1 MGRKEKILARISK
14 QDKGLEIAPYHSPLA
29 ARSEGYNVRILD
41 VFDQDELKGR
51 ALSDPL
57 IPDEL
62 IGAVEEVD
70 YVGSATEIA
79 KLIPSEEHAS
89 FDYIVSSHNFEHL
102 ANPIK
107 FLQGC
112 EMLLKQ
118 GGVLTMAVPDARAC
132 FDYFRPRTV
141 LGEWLEAYFED
152 RQKPSHRQLF
162 DSRAYMSFRRKGNQE
177 QHAFHGDAGLNS
189 MVLKGD
195 LSKEFE
201 AWKARADD
209 GPYEDAH
216 CTVMTP
222 ETLRLLLTEAQMLG
236 LVKLDIVEISAPIA
250 HEFYVRLS
258 KRDGGQRLEAPSNDG
273 LLVRDALL
281 KKAMQFQYS
290 SGPFAR
296 PRRLLNKLK
305 RSIHK
310 RLGRLGG

>member
-1 MGRKEKILARISK
+1 MGRKEKILARIGK

-41 VFDQDELKGR
+41 VFDQDELKSR
-51 ALSDPL
+51 ALRDPL
-57 IPDEL
+57 IPDEFVR
-62 IGAVEEVD
+62 AVEDVD

-112 EMLLKQ
+112 EILLKQ

-162 DSRAYMSFRRKGNQE
+162 DSRVYMAFRRKGNQE
-177 QHAFHGDAGLNS
+177 QHAFHGDASVGS
-189 MVLKGD
+189 MLLKGD
-195 LSKEFE
+195 LGKEFE
-201 AWKARADD
+201 AWKARPDD

-258 KRDGGQRLEAPSNDG
+258 KHDGRQKPGMSSNDR

-281 KKAMQFQYS
+281 KKAMRFQYS
-290 SGPFAR
+290 SGPFAT

>member
-1 MGRKEKILARISK
+1 MGRKEKILARIGK

-41 VFDQDELKGR
+41 VFDQEELKSR
-51 ALSDPL
+51 ALRDPL

-62 IGAVEEVD
+62 VHAIEEVD
-70 YVGSATEIA
+70 YVGSATEIV
-79 KLIPSEEHAS
+79 KLVPAEEHAS

-112 EMLLKQ
+112 EILLKQ

-162 DSRAYMSFRRKGNQE
+162 DSRAYMSFRKKGDLE
-177 QHAFHGDAGLNS
+177 QHAFHGDAGLKS
-189 MVLKGD
+189 MLLKGD
-195 LSKEFE
+195 LWKEFE

-222 ETLRLLLTEAQMLG
+222 DTLRLLLTEAQMLG
-236 LVKLDIVEISAPIA
+236 LVNLDIVEISPTVA

-258 KRDGGQRLEAPSNDG
+258 KRGGGTTREMPSKEG
-273 LLVRDALL
+273 LLMRDGLL

-305 RSIHK
+305 RSIQK
-310 RLGRLGG
+310 RLDRFGG